1 MDNIQARMV
10 FENSI
15 KSLQQ
20 AFPGQNIVRDFKL
33 TQSYLRLAQL
43 MAVGSTIYTFPL
55 LVNEAGAGGIFN
67 NEQRLNLQDTFVVS
81 QMGIFVSAPA
91 SAVDVAYRLCTYPN
105 QVLFGAANAAA
116 LRALYNQARLRSL

>member
-55 LVNEAGAGGIFN
+55 L
-67 NEQRLNLQDTFVVS
+67 
-81 QMGIFVSAPA
+81 
-91 SAVDVAYRLCTYPN
+91 
-105 QVLFGAANAAA
+105 
-116 LRALYNQARLRSL
+116 